1 MSDLMRV
8 HRTLCSPFVSEE
20 LFRAALGGGR
30 ADLSTVRRYL
40 QIPMSE
46 RPNLS
51 FYFDRAY
58 YVATNPELDRNTDPL
73 VHFIEEG
80 IAELRSP
87 HPLVDLRFIAI
98 EHPDVLGARPKIE
111 ELVDLLEFDLLPPS
125 PYFDPHE
132 YRRRLGAGAPTGGM
146 LRHYLSFGPSAGQ
159 APTPYMDLAWYAEKY
174 DDAPKDPY
182 GALRHFIILGDI
194 EGRAVGPLFDGQLYR
209 ARYPDVADLGM
220 APLYHFLVHGRTE
233 GRQAPSD
240 RRPLAGAVTR
250 NLEVGL
256 PLPVDPDEVQRVYN
270 EMRERL
276 EQTRN
281 RQREKLVVPQPPM
294 CVAKPLPGGFEGL
307 EFPAVTAP
315 RLTILIPV
323 YNEIDYTL
331 ECLLSIRDALPQTPF
346 EVLIADDCSTD
357 PAARLLEAVPNLQYL
372 RQPEN
377 VGFIRNCNL
386 AYTVCRGDYVLL
398 LNSDAQVQPGA
409 IDRMVAALDADPE
422 LAAVGPKIIYPNG
435 RLQEAGCFVR
445 PNGESGMVGLFSNP
459 NEAGYCYDRDVAY
472 CSGAALMVRCAQVG
486 ASLFDELFRPAYC
499 EDTDLCLRMQAEG
512 HRVRY
517 LHAAVVVHHLSVSSN
532 RQSNERRLRIITR
545 NQQRL
550 VERWGEMIGRMDR
563 VRVLAFYL
571 PQFHPTPQNDLWWGT
586 GFTEWVNVVR
596 AQPSYVG
603 HYQPHLPADLGYYD
617 LRTADTL
624 RRQAGLAARYGIEG
638 FCVYY
643 YNFGCR
649 QILSAPLDVVRADPG
664 IPFHWCLCWAN
675 ENWTR
680 HWDGGDREILL
691 EQSYDDATVDRIIG
705 DAIEQAADPRYL
717 RVGGRPLFLVYRPL
731 QLPDASAFAA
741 RCRGA
746 FARAGFTGVHLVYV
760 ESMEAVDHG
769 LRPEDVGF
777 DACVEFPPHGRAVAA
792 HDSVNIVK
800 DNWAGYRYDY
810 MDTVVSFVTRDSVP
824 YPRYPAVFPCWDNT
838 PRQRLGGTSFDGAS
852 PEAFRC
858 YVEEKIEELR
868 QFHMGDQRLLFVNA
882 WNEWAEGTHLE
893 PDSGFGHRW
902 LEVLRD
908 ALAAKRCG

>member
-1 MSDLMRV
+1 MRV

-20 LFRAALGGGR
+20 LFRNALSGGR
-30 ADLSTVRRYL
+30 ADLGTVARYL
-40 QIPMSE
+40 QIPMPE

-58 YVATNPELDRNTDPL
+58 YLATNPELDRNVDPL

-80 IAELRSP
+80 LAELRSP
-87 HPLVDLRFIAI
+87 HPLVDLRFMTI
-98 EHPDVLGARPKIE
+98 EHPDVLGAEPKME
-111 ELVDLLEFDLLPPS
+111 ALVDLLEFDLLSPS
-125 PYFDPHE
+125 PYFDPQE
-132 YRRRLGAGAPTGGM
+132 YRRRLGDEAPPNAM
-146 LRHYLSFGPSAGQ
+146 LRHYLSYGLRAGQ

-174 DDAPKDPY
+174 DDVPKDPY

-194 EGRAVGPLFDGQLYR
+194 EGRAAGPLFDGQLYR

-220 APLYHFLVHGRTE
+220 PPLYHFLVHGKTE

-240 RRPLAGAVTR
+240 RRPLAGTLVAR
-250 NLEVGL
+250 SLEVGF
-256 PLPVDPDEVQRVYN
+256 PLPVDPDEVQRIYN

-276 EQTRN
+276 ERTRN
-281 RQREKLVVPQPPM
+281 REREKVVVAQPPM
-294 CVAKPLPGGFEGL
+294 HVGKPLPEGLEGL
-307 EFPAVTAP
+307 EFPAPTAP
-315 RLTILIPV
+315 RLTILIPI

-331 ECLLSIRDALPQTPF
+331 ECLLSIRRALPETPF
-346 EVLIADDCSTD
+346 EVLVADDCSTA
-357 PAARLLEAVPNLQYL
+357 PEARLLKAVPNLQYL
-372 RQPEN
+372 RQPGN
-377 VGFIRNCNL
+377 LGFIRNCNL
-386 AYTVCRGDYVLL
+386 AYAACRGDYVLL

-435 RLQEAGCFVR
+435 RLQEAGCFLR
-445 PNGESGMVGLFSNP
+445 PNGESGMVGLFGNP

-472 CSGAALMVRCAQVG
+472 CSGAALMVRRAHVG

-499 EDTDLCLRMQAEG
+499 EDADLCLRLQADG

-517 LHAAVVVHHLSVSSN
+517 LHEAVVVHHLSVSSN
-532 RQSNERRLRIITR
+532 RQSNERRLRIVTR

-571 PQFHPTPQNDLWWGT
+571 PQFHPTPENDLWWGA
-586 GFTEWVNVVR
+586 GFTEWANVVR

-617 LRTADTL
+617 LRTADAL
-624 RRQAGLAARYGIEG
+624 RRQADLAARYGIEG

-643 YNFGCR
+643 YNFGGR
-649 QILSAPLDVVRADPG
+649 QILSAPLEVVRANPG

-691 EQSYDDATVDRIIG
+691 EQSYDDATVDRIIA
-705 DAIEQAADPRYL
+705 DAVEQAADPRYI
-717 RVGGRPLFLVYRPL
+717 RVGGRPVFLVYRPL

-741 RCRGA
+741 RCRAA
-746 FARAGFTGVHLVYV
+746 FARAGFTDVHLVYV
-760 ESMEAVDHG
+760 ESMEAVDQG
-769 LRPEDVGF
+769 LRPDDVGF
-777 DACVEFPPHGRAVAA
+777 DACVEFPPHGRAVASR
-792 HDSVNIVK
+792 DSVNIIK
-800 DNWAGYRYDY
+800 DDWAGYRYDY
-810 MDTVVSFVTRDSVP
+810 MDTVVAFVTRDSVP

-838 PRQRLGGTSFDGAS
+838 PRQRLRGTSFDGAS

-868 QFHMGDQRLLFVNA
+868 QFQMGDKRLLFVNA

-902 LEVLRD
+902 LEALRD
-908 ALAAKRCG
+908 AVAAKRCA